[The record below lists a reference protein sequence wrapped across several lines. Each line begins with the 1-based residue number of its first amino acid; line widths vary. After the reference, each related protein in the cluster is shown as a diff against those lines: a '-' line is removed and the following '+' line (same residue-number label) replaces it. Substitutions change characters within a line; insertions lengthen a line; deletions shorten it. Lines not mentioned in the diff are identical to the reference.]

1 MRRCKA
7 VMNKDFFKILELNYI
22 IEDVFFKG
30 FQDID
35 LPYKFSTSQIK
46 TLINLDTD
54 EDMTMSEVSKRL
66 NIEKG
71 SFTPVANKLIDLG
84 CIEKK
89 RSTEDKRISYLV
101 LTDKGSEYVKILW
114 QEVSSRIEEKLRIL
128 SEEERDAYF
137 ASMSFIVSIT
147 KKLDSTK

>member
-1 MRRCKA
+1 MLGG
-7 VMNKDFFKILELNYI
+7 VTLIDKDFFRILELNYI

-30 FQDID
+30 FQELD
-35 LPYKFSTSQIK
+35 LPYKFSSSQIK

-71 SFTPVANKLIDLG
+71 SFTPVANKLIDIG

-89 RSTEDKRISYLV
+89 KSLEDKRISYLV
-101 LTDKGSEYVKILW
+101 LTDKGKEYVKILW
-114 QEVSSRIEEKLRIL
+114 DKVSSKIYDKLRIL
-128 SEEERDAYF
+128 SEEEQDAYF
-137 ASMSFIVSIT
+137 ASISYIVSMT
-147 KKLDSTK
+147 KKMNK

>member
-1 MRRCKA
+1 MINR
-7 VMNKDFFKILELNYI
+7 DFFKILELNYI

-35 LPYKFSTSQIK
+35 LPYKFSGSQIK
-46 TLINLDTD
+46 TLIHLDND
-54 EDMTMSEVSKRL
+54 EDMTMSEVSRRL

-89 RSTEDKRISYLV
+89 RSADDKRISYLV
-101 LTDKGSEYVKILW
+101 LTDKGRDYVKVLW
-114 QEVSSRIEEKLRIL
+114 DGVSDKIDNKLRIL
-128 SEEERDAYF
+128 SNEERDAYF
-137 ASMSFIVSIT
+137 ASISYIVSIT
-147 KKLDSTK
+147 KKMDSVK